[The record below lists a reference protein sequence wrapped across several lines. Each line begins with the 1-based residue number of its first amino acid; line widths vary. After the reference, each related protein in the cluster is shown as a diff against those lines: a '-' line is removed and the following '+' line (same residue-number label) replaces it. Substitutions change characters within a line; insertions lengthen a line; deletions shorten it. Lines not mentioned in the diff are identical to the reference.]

1 MENENKELSEREIR
15 QTIMASAVGAAFIGG
30 SATLVFPFLPLYLM
44 ELGAAPETVALWNS
58 AVVSGMFIVGALV
71 MQEDFI
77 STFCLSRSLW
87 RHPTYW

>member
-44 ELGAAPETVALWNS
+44 ELGLLRKRWLC
-58 AVVSGMFIVGALV
+58 GIRL
-71 MQEDFI
+71 
-77 STFCLSRSLW
+77 
-87 RHPTYW
+87 